1 MTTLNVTSVP
11 AIVISKLEQFLAR
24 MEEQEKV
31 KSNGKA
37 DVLRELS
44 IKLAYLRSLSV
55 DKFNG
60 KLQKIMFDITMAVHI
75 EDPRLDKKDG

>member
-1 MTTLNVTSVP
+1 VTTLNVTSVP
-11 AIVISKLEQFLAR
+11 AIVISKLDQFLAR

-44 IKLAYLRSLSV
+44 IKLAKLRSLSV

>member
-1 MTTLNVTSVP
+1 
-11 AIVISKLEQFLAR
+11 

-44 IKLAYLRSLSV
+44 IKLAKLRSLSV